1 MVVSKHH
8 HRGDDEVHSVWQLRL
23 YPNGNASNTSSV
35 ICNLCKLPMDYD
47 GMSSSMGDYSSSS
60 TAPSSS
66 IDGAVNGNNPIP
78 SSNSP
83 QPPPTT
89 TADECKASFT
99 IRIMHPIEHVIIST
113 KYSPVNL
120 FSSYSNIIA
129 TTGTSNEHGGIYM
142 FPISTMKDNQTI
154 SYLADDVLLVQV
166 EINIYGSMQYNNEIQ
181 YKQSSKKR
189 SITSIIKNPHSSTDP
204 SYSGLGSKKYRSS
217 SSSTISDDIIALFND
232 EDTADVT
239 IITANNERIRTHK
252 LILSIRSVVFKKML
266 HHSMTE
272 SNTNEIHI
280 IDFDE
285 AIIRLFLRFL
295 YQDHLSE
302 DTLIKHNTELYTM
315 ACKYQV
321 EGLERLCEYS
331 MCRCMSSGNVMD
343 LLQLSD
349 LHNSLPLRKHALMF
363 LKKNSSEVVQQPKF
377 FPKLLSLLDHS
388 SSSSS
393 GSSSSS
399 RRRDCGEE
407 VGHDAV
413 EMVEDKH
420 SINHHDHDRA
430 GGKCCCITLHLS
442 TFVFKFL
449 SIYLSIYIYICIY
462 QPIIYLSIFFNY
474 LCSNN

>member
-1 MVVSKHH
+1 
-8 HRGDDEVHSVWQLRL
+8 VWQLRL

-60 TAPSSS
+60 RRTRSSTAPSSS
-66 IDGAVNGNNPIP
+66 IDGAVNGNNPIL
-78 SSNSP
+78 SSNLP
-83 QPPPTT
+83 QPSPTT
-89 TADECKASFT
+89 IADECKASFT
-99 IRIMHPIEHVIIST
+99 IRIIHPKEHVVIST
-113 KYSPVNL
+113 KYSPVKL
-120 FSSYSNIIA
+120 FSSYSNVIA

-166 EINIYGSMQYNNEIQ
+166 EINIYGTLQYNNEIQ
-181 YKQSSKKR
+181 YKLSSKKR
-189 SITSIIKNPHSSTDP
+189 SITSLIKNPYSSIDP

-217 SSSTISDDIIALFND
+217 SSSMTTTIGDDIIALFND
-232 EDTADVT
+232 EETADVT
-239 IITANNERIRTHK
+239 IITANNEHIRTHK

-272 SNTNEIHI
+272 SNTNEIRI
-280 IDFDE
+280 IDFDGV
-285 AIIRLFLRFL
+285 IIRLFLRFL

-302 DTLIKHNTELYTM
+302 ETLIKHNTELYTM

-331 MCRCMSSGNVMD
+331 MCRCMSSDNVMD

-349 LHNSLPLRKHALMF
+349 LHNSLSLRRHALLF
-363 LKKNSSEVVQQPKF
+363 LKKHSSEVVQQPKF
-377 FPKLLSLLDHS
+377 FTKLLSLLGH
-388 SSSSS
+388 SSS
-393 GSSSSS
+393 GSSSS
-399 RRRDCGEE
+399 RRDCGEE
-407 VGHDAV
+407 VGLVAV

-449 SIYLSIYIYICIY
+449 SIYLYLHLYLSTYYLS
-462 QPIIYLSIFFNY
+462 IYLSIFY
-474 LCSNN
+474 LPFKLSMQ